1 MRDAIRLSIQFKT
14 ALITICF
21 RLVAQIHIART
32 PTWTC
37 FFVPFFRC
45 LRNKGCVG
53 GNYRIYWMIWCIRY
67 AGPGSVLSEQLYDIR
82 NYFEFLPSI
91 FRCIFAYWIFFSGVR
106 GLSRVIRIVPV
117 KQVWKYDATVFV
129 QQIDF
134 KANSYNGGATV
145 ASKKKTVPRNV
156 CVWFQYLS
164 NMFMIGGGDCC
175 QRT

>member
-1 MRDAIRLSIQFKT
+1 MQSDCRFNLKQRWSQFVFGWWHKSTLHEHRHGHVSSYRFFVVYEIRDASV
-14 ALITICF
+14 AITEYIGWF
-21 RLVAQIHIART
+21 DVFGMRVPGRFYRNNFMIFEIILNFYLV
-32 PTWTC
+32 
-37 FFVPFFRC
+37 FFVAFSPTGFFF
-45 LRNKGCVG
+45 LVSGAFLES
-53 GNYRIYWMIWCIRY
+53 Y
-67 AGPGSVLSEQLYDIR
+67 A
-82 NYFEFLPSI
+82 
-91 FRCIFAYWIFFSGVR
+91 FS
-106 GLSRVIRIVPV
+106 VPV